1 MFVFCKFMCYNQEK
15 EKIMK
20 EQKIS
25 QTERVLNFIAE
36 FTKKNSYP
44 PSVRE
49 MCQGLGISSTAT
61 IVYHLKKLEEQGK
74 LSREKS
80 RNRAIEVS
88 GVSMLS
94 GIPVVGKVAAGTPI
108 TATENIEDT
117 LSFSQNLFGDQDEL
131 FILNVQGESMIN
143 AGIFDG
149 DKIVVHKQENAENG
163 EIVVAMIDGEATVKR
178 FYKEINQ
185 IRLQPENDFMAPIIV
200 KDAQILGTVVGL
212 IRNYK

>member
-1 MFVFCKFMCYNQEK
+1 
-15 EKIMK
+15 MK

-25 QTERVLNFIAE
+25 QTEKVLNFISE

-49 MCQGLGISSTAT
+49 MCAGLGISSTAT

-94 GIPVVGKVAAGTPI
+94 GIPVVGKVAAGIPI
-108 TATENIEDT
+108 TATENVEDT

-131 FILNVQGESMIN
+131 FILKVQGESMIN
-143 AGIFDG
+143 VGIFDG

-178 FYKEINQ
+178 FYKEKNQ
-185 IRLQPENDFMAPIIV
+185 IRLQPENDFMSPIIV
-200 KDAQILGTVVGL
+200 KDVQILGTVVGL

>member
-1 MFVFCKFMCYNQEK
+1 
-15 EKIMK
+15 MK

-25 QTERVLNFIAE
+25 QTEKVLNFISE

-49 MCQGLGISSTAT
+49 MCAGLGISSTAT

-88 GVSMLS
+88 GISMLS
-94 GIPVVGKVAAGTPI
+94 GIPVVGKVAAGIPI
-108 TATENIEDT
+108 TATENVEDT

-131 FILNVQGESMIN
+131 FILKVQGESMIN

-178 FYKEINQ
+178 FYKEKNQ
-185 IRLQPENDFMAPIIV
+185 IRLQPENDFMSPIIV
-200 KDAQILGTVVGL
+200 KDVQILGTVVGL

>member
-1 MFVFCKFMCYNQEK
+1 
-15 EKIMK
+15 MK

-25 QTERVLNFIAE
+25 QTEKVLNFISE

-49 MCQGLGISSTAT
+49 MCAGLGISSTAT

-88 GVSMLS
+88 GVSMLA

-131 FILNVQGESMIN
+131 FILKVQGESMIN

-178 FYKEINQ
+178 FYKEQNQ
-185 IRLQPENDFMAPIIV
+185 IRLQPENDFMSPIIV
-200 KDAQILGTVVGL
+200 KDAQILGIVVGL
-212 IRNYK
+212 IRSYK

>member
-1 MFVFCKFMCYNQEK
+1 
-15 EKIMK
+15 MK
-20 EQKIS
+20 KQKIS
-25 QTERVLNFIAE
+25 QTEKVLNFISE

-49 MCQGLGISSTAT
+49 MCAGLGISSTAT

-94 GIPVVGKVAAGTPI
+94 GIPVVGKVAAGIPI
-108 TATENIEDT
+108 TATENVEDT

-131 FILNVQGESMIN
+131 FILKVQGESMIN

-178 FYKEINQ
+178 FYKEKNQ
-185 IRLQPENDFMAPIIV
+185 IRLQPENDFMSPIIV
-200 KDAQILGTVVGL
+200 KNVQILGTVVGL

>member
-1 MFVFCKFMCYNQEK
+1 
-15 EKIMK
+15 MK

-25 QTERVLNFIAE
+25 QTEKVLNFISE

-49 MCQGLGISSTAT
+49 MCAGLGISSTAT

-94 GIPVVGKVAAGTPI
+94 GIPVVGKVAAGIPI
-108 TATENIEDT
+108 TATENVEDT

-131 FILNVQGESMIN
+131 FILKVQGESMIN

-178 FYKEINQ
+178 FYKEKNQ
-185 IRLQPENDFMAPIIV
+185 IRLQPENDFMSSIIV
-200 KDAQILGTVVGL
+200 KDVQILGTVVGL

>member
-117 LSFSQNLFGDQDEL
+117 LSFSQNLFGNQDEL

-178 FYKEINQ
+178 FYKEKNQ

-200 KDAQILGTVVGL
+200 KEAQILGTVVGL

>member
-1 MFVFCKFMCYNQEK
+1 
-15 EKIMK
+15 MK

-25 QTERVLNFIAE
+25 QTEKVLNFISE

-49 MCQGLGISSTAT
+49 MCAGLGISSTAT

-94 GIPVVGKVAAGTPI
+94 GIPVVGKVAAGIPI

-131 FILNVQGESMIN
+131 FILKVQGESMIN

-178 FYKEINQ
+178 FYKEKNQ
-185 IRLQPENDFMAPIIV
+185 IRLQPENDFMSPIIV
-200 KDAQILGTVVGL
+200 KNVQILGTVVGL
-212 IRNYK
+212 IRAYK

>member
-25 QTERVLNFIAE
+25 QTERVLNFISE

-117 LSFSQNLFGDQDEL
+117 LSFSQNLFGNQDEL

-178 FYKEINQ
+178 FYKEKNQ

-200 KDAQILGTVVGL
+200 KNAQILGTVVGL

>member
-1 MFVFCKFMCYNQEK
+1 MFVFWNFVCYNQEK

-25 QTERVLNFIAE
+25 QTEKVLNFISE

-49 MCQGLGISSTAT
+49 MCAGLGISSTAT

-94 GIPVVGKVAAGTPI
+94 GIPVVGKVAAGIPI
-108 TATENIEDT
+108 TATENVEDT

-131 FILNVQGESMIN
+131 FILKVQGESMIN

-178 FYKEINQ
+178 FYKEKNQ
-185 IRLQPENDFMAPIIV
+185 IRLQPENDFMSPIIV
-200 KDAQILGTVVGL
+200 KDVQILGTVVGL

>member
-1 MFVFCKFMCYNQEK
+1 
-15 EKIMK
+15 MK

-117 LSFSQNLFGDQDEL
+117 LSFSQNLFGNQDEL

-178 FYKEINQ
+178 FYKEKNQ
-185 IRLQPENDFMAPIIV
+185 IRLQPENDFMEPIIV
-200 KDAQILGTVVGL
+200 EDCKILGIVVGL
-212 IRNYK
+212 FRKF